1 LNPILAR
8 WLYYGGQAWRGEPVT
23 RVLRELEESQ
33 HWPASRLHELQ
44 WERMCALARH
54 AYDTVPFY
62 RRHWDA
68 AGLSPDSMRGRDDWD
83 RLPTLSKAEIQESAQ
98 EMRST
103 QAPRGHVATTS
114 GSSGTPIAV
123 WRSHASWAHAHANV
137 FRGWHWHGIEVGDR
151 YAYFWGLALDRAG
164 QRQARVRDAFFN
176 RLRLSA
182 FDTSD
187 ESASAFYERLVRWRP
202 AFGFGY
208 PSAAAQFA
216 DAVTRLGLDG
226 TRIGFRA
233 IITTAEV
240 LHPHRRE
247 RLETTFGCR
256 VVDTYGCAEA
266 GITGFACEAGGMHVP
281 VESVVVDLV
290 PAGDGLFE
298 VLITD
303 LFNYSQPVIR
313 YRIGDLVERG
323 APDCPCGRQLPLL
336 GRIHG
341 RAGDSLQ
348 LADGRVVNGLLPY
361 YIFRHHAKSGKVF
374 EYQFAQYPDGALELR
389 VSPGPGWEDSLV
401 QEIETEVS
409 EGLGIRVRLR
419 VVPRFERVGRGKH
432 RDFVKVD
439 AEGNLLAARG
449 GPEGRGAGA

>member
-1 LNPILAR
+1 M
-8 WLYYGGQAWRGEPVT
+8 YYTGQAWRGEPVG
-23 RVLRELEESQ
+23 RVLRNLEKSQ
-33 HWPASRLHELQ
+33 HWPGERLRELQ
-44 WERMCALARH
+44 WQRMQTLARH

-62 RRHWDA
+62 RGRWDA
-68 AGLSPDSMRGRDDWD
+68 VGLTPDSLRVRDDWD
-83 RLPTLSKAEIQESAQ
+83 RLPTLSKADIQESAR
-98 EMRST
+98 ELLST
-103 QAPRGHVATTS
+103 HAPRGHLATTS

-123 WRSHASWAHAHANV
+123 LRSHASWAHAHANV

-164 QRQARVRDAFFN
+164 QRQARMRDTFFN

-187 ESASAFYERLVRWRP
+187 ASATAFYERLVRWRP

-208 PSAAAQFA
+208 ASSATQFA

-226 TRIGFRA
+226 RRIGFRA

-247 RLETTFGCR
+247 RLESTFGCR
-256 VVDTYGCAEA
+256 VVDSYGCAEA
-266 GITGFACEAGGMHVP
+266 GVTGFACEAGGMHIP

-298 VLITD
+298 VVITD
-303 LFNYSQPVIR
+303 LFNLSQPVIR
-313 YRIGDLVERG
+313 YRIGDLAEEG
-323 APDCPCGRQLPLL
+323 AANCSCGRQLPLL
-336 GRIHG
+336 GQIQG
-341 RAGDSLQ
+341 RAGDSLR

-389 VSPGPGWEDSLV
+389 VSPGPGWEDALAR
-401 QEIETEVS
+401 EIEREVS
-409 EGLGIRVRLR
+409 AGLAIPVRLR
-419 VVPRFERVGRGKH
+419 VVPRFDRVGRGKH
-432 RDFVKVD
+432 RDFVRVD
-439 AEGNLLAARG
+439 ADGNLL
-449 GPEGRGAGA
+449 